1 MSFRQTIERKDRK
14 AMPFSARNAQP
25 DLSGAEI
32 QTPAAIAANERK
44 VKSGFWRKLAR
55 FAGRLPFVED
65 LVAAY
70 YCALDSG
77 TPLRVRAILLAALAY
92 FIVPADVVPDF
103 ILGFGFTDDA
113 TVIATAI
120 GMAYSHI
127 TEDHRRAARRI
138 LQTDSP
144 QQPG

>member
-1 MSFRQTIERKDRK
+1 
-14 AMPFSARNAQP
+14 MPSTARRAQP
-25 DLSGAEI
+25 DLSGGEI

-44 VKSGFWRKLAR
+44 VKSGFWRKLGR
-55 FAGRLPFVED
+55 FAGRLPFAED
-65 LVAAY
+65 VVAAY

-92 FIVPADVVPDF
+92 FIMPVDVVPDV

-120 GMAYSHI
+120 GLAYRHI
-127 TEDHRRAARRI
+127 TEDHRKSARRV
-138 LQTDSP
+138 LQTDDAPRS
-144 QQPG
+144 